1 MKSLVECLLEE
12 SLVKFNNKE
21 IVSKEEALKLLNV
34 PKKGYHLAFKGVKFY
49 SGVYYML
56 KGKTGQLEIY
66 KTTDNDNKPC
76 FNWYCAVG
84 YNDDSGFLCY
94 ADEVKSVDE
103 LIKKCYDKEIFAS
116 LENIRSIAKALN
128 SNKIEIYH
136 DA

>member
-12 SLVKFNNKE
+12 GLVKFDNKE
-21 IVSKEEALKLLNV
+21 IVSKEEALKLLST
-34 PKKGYHLAFKGVKFY
+34 KKGYHLAFKGVKFY

-84 YNDDSGFLCY
+84 ANDDSGFLCY
-94 ADEVKSVDE
+94 ADEAKSVDE

-116 LENIRSIAKALN
+116 LENISSIAKALN
-128 SNKIEIYH
+128 SNKIEIYY

>member
-12 SLVKFNNKE
+12 GLVKFDNKE
-21 IVSKEEALKLLNV
+21 IVSKEEALKLLST
-34 PKKGYHLAFKGVKFY
+34 KKGYHLAFKGVKFY

-84 YNDDSGFLCY
+84 SNDDSGFLCY
-94 ADEVKSVDE
+94 ADEAKSVDE

-116 LENIRSIAKALN
+116 LENISSIAKVLN

-136 DA
+136 EA

>member
-1 MKSLVECLLEE
+1 MYL
-12 SLVKFNNKE
+12 
-21 IVSKEEALKLLNV
+21 
-34 PKKGYHLAFKGVKFY
+34 KKGYHLAFKGVKFY

-84 YNDDSGFLCY
+84 SNDDSGFLCY
-94 ADEVKSVDE
+94 ADEAKSVDE

-116 LENIRSIAKALN
+116 LENISSIAKALN

>member
-12 SLVKFNNKE
+12 GLVKFDNKE
-21 IVSKEEALKLLNV
+21 IVSKEEAFNLLST
-34 PKKGYHLAFKGVKFY
+34 KKGYHLAFKGVKLY

-84 YNDDSGFLCY
+84 SNDDSGFLCY
-94 ADEVKSVDE
+94 ADEAKSVDE
-103 LIKKCYDKEIFAS
+103 LIKKCYDKEIFTS
-116 LENIRSIAKALN
+116 LENISSIAKALN

-136 DA
+136 

>member
-12 SLVKFNNKE
+12 GLVKFDNKE
-21 IVSKEEALKLLNV
+21 IVSKEEALKLLST
-34 PKKGYHLAFKGVKFY
+34 KKGYHLAFKGVKFD

-84 YNDDSGFLCY
+84 GNDDSGFLCY
-94 ADEVKSVDE
+94 ADEAKSVDE

-116 LENIRSIAKALN
+116 LENISSIAKALN

>member
-12 SLVKFNNKE
+12 GLVKFDNKE
-21 IVSKEEALKLLNV
+21 IVSKEEAFNLLST
-34 PKKGYHLAFKGVKFY
+34 KKGYHLAFKGVKLY

-84 YNDDSGFLCY
+84 SNDDSGFLCY
-94 ADEVKSVDE
+94 TDEAKSVDE

-116 LENIRSIAKALN
+116 LENISSIAKALN

-136 DA
+136 